1 MVGKF
6 KKKKDLHLKM
16 KFQRNTTFKKNKPK
30 FAGCHWLETPI
41 RKNMTGRAKVYAKEI
56 FVEVSCMHN

>member
-1 MVGKF
+1 
-6 KKKKDLHLKM
+6 M

-30 FAGCHWLETPI
+30 FAGCHWLQTPI
-41 RKNMTGRAKVYAKEI
+41 RKNMTGRAKIYAKEI